1 MENPQVPARP
11 PEGHLILYWAT
22 KGVNVGSSA
31 PAIVGIGV
39 NYLYNSIR
47 LIRDREYS
55 LA

>member
-1 MENPQVPARP
+1 RHGFLRATLFYN
-11 PEGHLILYWAT
+11 WAT

-47 LIRDREYS
+47 LI
-55 LA
+55 